1 MPTTAR
7 VVVLEGDFGVCAIQ
21 ELELPDPG
29 PHQAVLEIYA
39 AGIEHGQLQQVEEPQ
54 PLPVIP
60 GREGTARVLE
70 VGSEVTRCK
79 VGDVV
84 LITPWSADSGREP
97 ALPLVEFDD
106 GTETEVNPAGA
117 WGTNLILDE
126 QFVVPIP
133 NLPDKEGAAILGNT
147 ALVALSAVRTAG
159 VGEGDTV
166 AVFGCA
172 GAGLSTI
179 AAASAAGAGTIIAV
193 AREDE
198 RLVAATAAGATETL
212 NLSAAAAVERLAE
225 IAPGGVDH
233 LFDCVYEFETA
244 SRPGRA
250 PVREGGSA
258 IAIASPGTEDRRA
271 ELDDIVTAA
280 GYALP
285 DPPTPDEDVPE
296 LLARIEDG
304 RLPIPDR
311 HLPLHDRAG
320 ERGDRPARGG
330 RGRRPGRHGHRA
342 PALRIPRERPA
353 DA

>member
-54 PLPVIP
+54 DVPVIP

-79 VGDVV
+79 AEDVV
-84 LITPWSADSGREP
+84 LITPWSAGGSREP
-97 ALPLVEFDD
+97 ELPLVEFDD
-106 GTETEVNPAGA
+106 GTEAEVAPAGS

-133 NLPDKEGAAILGNT
+133 NLMDKEGASVLGNT
-147 ALVALSAVRTAG
+147 SLLAAGAVRTAG
-159 VGEGDTV
+159 VGEGDSV

-172 GAGLSTI
+172 GVGLSTI
-179 AAASAAGAGTIIAV
+179 AAAAAAGAGTIIAV
-193 AREDE
+193 ARDDE
-198 RLVAATAAGATETL
+198 RLGAASAAGATETL
-212 NLSAAAAVERLAE
+212 NLSSAAAVDRIAE
-225 IAPGGVDH
+225 LVPGGVDH

-250 PVREGGSA
+250 PVREGGA
-258 IAIASPGTEDRRA
+258 ALAVGLPGTEERRD
-271 ELDDIVTAA
+271 ELDALVAAA
-280 GYALP
+280 GYTLP
-285 DPPTPDEDVPE
+285 DPPNPDEDVPM
-296 LLARIEDG
+296 LLEWIEDG
-304 RLPIPDR
+304 RLPIPVIVTFR
-311 HLPLHDRAG
+311 CTIEQVNEATAMLEAG
-320 ERGDRPARGG
+320 EIVGQAVMVIEP
-330 RGRRPGRHGHRA
+330 
-342 PALRIPRERPA
+342 LR
-353 DA
+353 

>member
-97 ALPLVEFDD
+97 ELPLVEFDD
-106 GTETEVNPAGA
+106 GTETEVAPAGS

-133 NLPDKEGAAILGNT
+133 NLMDKEGASVLGNT
-147 ALVALSAVRTAG
+147 TLLAVSAVRTAG
-159 VGEGDTV
+159 VGEGDSV

-172 GAGLSTI
+172 GVGLSTI
-179 AAASAAGAGTIIAV
+179 AAAAAAGAGAIIAV
-193 AREDE
+193 ARDDE
-198 RLVAATAAGATETL
+198 RLEAATAAGATETL
-212 NLSAAAAVERLAE
+212 NLSSAAAVERIAE
-225 IAPGGVDH
+225 LAPGGVDH

-244 SRPGRA
+244 SRPGRT
-250 PVREGGSA
+250 PVRDGGSA
-258 IAIASPGTEDRRA
+258 LVVGLPGTEERQD
-271 ELDDIVTAA
+271 ELDAIVAA
-280 GYALP
+280 GGYTLP
-285 DPPTPDEDVPE
+285 DPPSPDEDVPV
-296 LLARIEDG
+296 LLEWIEDG
-304 RLPIPDR
+304 RLPIATIVTFRCTIEQVNEATALLEAGDVVGQAVMVVE
-311 HLPLHDRAG
+311 PLR
-320 ERGDRPARGG
+320 
-330 RGRRPGRHGHRA
+330 
-342 PALRIPRERPA
+342 
-353 DA
+353 